1 LLRATKQSRANR
13 WFHGIATSRF
23 ALLAMTNR
31 VLDNFCEIKY
41 IETMDSLLKKALG
54 GDIRA
59 LSRLI
64 SHVESRS
71 SDSIKIMPAVYD
83 ARKGA
88 NYIGITGPPG
98 AGKSTI
104 VDHLIKLIRK
114 EGKKVG
120 VIAIDPSSPFS
131 GGAVLGD
138 RIRMQGHATDPFV
151 FIRSLG
157 SRGSHGGLSRA
168 TRDIVYCLDAAGFEW
183 IIIETVGVGQTELDI
198 MELALTT
205 VVILVPEAGD
215 TIQTMKAGLTEIAD
229 IFVVNKADRA
239 GADQLGSW
247 LEASVEMGKKKSRWK
262 TPVILTKALHAE
274 GIKELFEKIKEHQKF
289 AVKDKEHLRHQRGI
303 RADEFLEM
311 CREELGQRLSLKI
324 EKNKTLSRIVNDV
337 ASGKENPYRMIPEI
351 LKRLA

>member
-1 LLRATKQSRANR
+1 LSY
-13 WFHGIATSRF
+13 
-23 ALLAMTNR
+23 
-31 VLDNFCEIKY
+31 LDNFHEFKY
-41 IETMDSLLKKALG
+41 TETMSALLKQALH
-54 GDIRA
+54 GDVRA

-64 SHVESRS
+64 SSIESRS
-71 SDSIKIMPAVYD
+71 ANSFKLMPAIYD

-104 VDHLIKLIRK
+104 VDFLIKLMRK

-120 VIAIDPSSPFS
+120 VVAIDPSSPFS

-138 RIRMQGHATDPFV
+138 RIRMQDHATDPFV

-168 TRDIVYCLDAAGFEW
+168 TRDIVYCLDAAGFDW

-198 MELALTT
+198 MELAETT

-229 IFVVNKADRA
+229 IFVVNKADRP
-239 GADQLGSW
+239 GADQMSLW
-247 LEASVEMGKKKSRWK
+247 LSSMIEMGKTNSKWK
-262 TPVILTKALHAE
+262 TPVILTKGLE
-274 GIKELFEKIKEHQKF
+274 GDGMMQLYKKIKEHAKF
-289 AVKDKEHLRHQRGI
+289 VAFDKDRRKRRDEI
-303 RADEFLEM
+303 RAIEFIQM
-311 CREELGQRLSLKI
+311 CQDTLAQKLNDSI
-324 EKNKTLSRIVNDV
+324 AKNKRITKIIKEV
-337 ASGKENPYRMIPEI
+337 ASGKENPYRMIPKV
-351 LKRLA
+351 LKYI

>member
-1 LLRATKQSRANR
+1 
-13 WFHGIATSRF
+13 
-23 ALLAMTNR
+23 M
-31 VLDNFCEIKY
+31 
-41 IETMDSLLKKALG
+41 LKKALE

-64 SHVESRS
+64 SNIESRS
-71 SDSIKIMPAVYD
+71 PDTIELMPEIYD
-83 ARKGA
+83 ARKGSH
-88 NYIGITGPPG
+88 YLGITGPPG

-104 VDHLIKLIRK
+104 VDQLIKLIRK

-138 RIRMQGHATDPFV
+138 RIRMQGHAIDPDV
-151 FIRSLG
+151 YIRSLG

-168 TRDIVYCLDAAGFEW
+168 TRDIVYCLDAAGFDW

-198 MELALTT
+198 MELAGTT

-239 GADQLGSW
+239 GADQMGSW
-247 LEASVEMGKKKSRWK
+247 LEASVEMGETKSRWK
-262 TPVILTKALHAE
+262 IPVILTKALKSD
-274 GIKELFEKIKEHQKF
+274 GINELYETIRRHQQF
-289 AVKDKEHLRHQRGI
+289 AVKDKELRRHQHEI
-303 RADEFLEM
+303 RAGEFLEM
-311 CREELGQRLSLKI
+311 CKEELGQRLSLKI
-324 EKNKTLSRIVNDV
+324 TKNKNLSRIVTDV
-337 ASGKENPYRMIPEI
+337 ASGKENPYRAIPKL
-351 LKRLA
+351 LKNFG